1 MKGSE
6 QISKYVEN
14 LAKLGFGITLG
25 SGLGGFIYI
34 LLSSVGI
41 TSDIEPT
48 IFMST
53 FGFIGLGLSQVI
65 SRVVNWVFKPLL
77 DFLGFYFKVGQL
89 FYLKRTGM
97 FPLDKIEEVSSK
109 LLNQYFLG
117 EILNDTLEKSQPIGL
132 LESTKS
138 SKEGIDLE
146 DGLKQEKN
154 KSKKE
159 DTR

>member
-1 MKGSE
+1 
-6 QISKYVEN
+6 
-14 LAKLGFGITLG
+14 
-25 SGLGGFIYI
+25 
-34 LLSSVGI
+34 
-41 TSDIEPT
+41 
-48 IFMST
+48 
-53 FGFIGLGLSQVI
+53 
-65 SRVVNWVFKPLL
+65 VFKPLL

-117 EILNDTLEKSQPIGL
+117 EILNDTLEKSKPIGL